1 MKKRLI
7 ALLLALVLI
16 AGMVPSVSAAVEY
29 SGSCGLDLSWTLDPV
44 TGVLHITGTGPMVD
58 YSQNYEPWHK
68 FNDKYTK
75 VIVDY
80 GCTHIG
86 DWAFGFSENLQSVS
100 LPNSVKSIGTCAL
113 YSNHKLISCPLP
125 DYLESIDER
134 AFYDCRRMQGLDLPA
149 TLTSI
154 GKSAFSNCDAITV
167 ANIPGGVKS
176 LPYGVFDDCEKL
188 STVTFGEGV
197 EHIGESVFRESG
209 VVRVTLPNSCLS
221 VGPTAFRNCDSLIS
235 VTMLGCKE
243 IKDWC
248 FAESDNLRKVTL
260 SPNLEKLAMHTFYHC
275 DSLTHFRFPAPV
287 TYIPY
292 GTLSYCPKVK
302 QVVIENP
309 DCEINDYASLGQ
321 MGVCTIYGHPG
332 STAQTYALEKGYGFK
347 PIGTEEMEPSIFTD
361 VNNKEYYGAA
371 VEWAVNNGITTGV
384 SDISFAP
391 NMICSRGQVVTFLWR
406 AAGCPEPTMGAS
418 KFTDVDPGAYYY
430 KAMLW
435 AVEEGITTGT
445 SDTTFKPNMN
455 CTRAQVVTFLY
466 RAAGSPAVS
475 GKPDFVD
482 VPAGSYYENGVA
494 WAVEN
499 NITLG
504 TGGGKFSPDVNCS
517 RGQIVTFLHR
527 AFG

>member
-1 MKKRLI
+1 M
-7 ALLLALVLI
+7 LLALVMVI
-16 AGMVPSVSAAVEY
+16 GMAPAVSAAVEY

-75 VIVDY
+75 VIVDE

-86 DWAFGFSENLQSVS
+86 SWAFGFSENLQSVS
-100 LPNSVKSIGTCAL
+100 LPNSVTSLGGHAFAYCQ
-113 YSNHKLISCPLP
+113 KLISCPLP
-125 DYLESIDER
+125 DELEVIGEW

-154 GKSAFSNCDAITV
+154 GKTAFSNCDAITV
-167 ANIPGGVKS
+167 ANIPGGVQS
-176 LPYGVFDDCEKL
+176 LPYGVFDDCDKL
-188 STVTFGEGV
+188 TTVTFGEGV
-197 EHIGESVFRESG
+197 EHIGESVFRSSG
-209 VVRVTLPNSCLS
+209 VVRVTLPSSCLS
-221 VGPTAFRNCDSLIS
+221 VGPYTFNECDSLVS
-235 VTMLGCKE
+235 VTMLGGKE
-243 IKDWC
+243 IKDWT
-248 FAESDNLRKVTL
+248 FAECDNLRRVTL
-260 SPNLEKLAMHTFYHC
+260 ASNLEKIGMHTFYHC
-275 DSLTHFRFPAPV
+275 DSLTHFRFPAALDV
-287 TYIPY
+287 IPY

-309 DCEINDYASLGQ
+309 NCEINDYASLGQ
-321 MGVCTIYGHPG
+321 MGVCTIYGYSG

-347 PIGTEEMEPSIFTD
+347 LIGTEEPEPSNFTD
-361 VNNKEYYGAA
+361 VDNSAYYGAA

-391 NMICSRGQVVTFLWR
+391 DMICSRGQVVTFLWR
-406 AAGCPEPTMGAS
+406 CAGSPEPTLTTS
-418 KFTDVDPGAYYY
+418 NFTDVAPGAYYY

-435 AVEEGITTGT
+435 ALEEGITTGT
-445 SDTTFKPNMN
+445 SATTFNPNMD

-475 GKPDFVD
+475 GKSGFVD
-482 VPAGSYYENGVA
+482 VPAGSYYEDGVI

-499 NITLG
+499 NITRG
-504 TGGGKFSPDVNCS
+504 TGGGKFSPNANCT
-517 RGQIVTFLHR
+517 RGQIVTFLYR
-527 AFG
+527 AETV